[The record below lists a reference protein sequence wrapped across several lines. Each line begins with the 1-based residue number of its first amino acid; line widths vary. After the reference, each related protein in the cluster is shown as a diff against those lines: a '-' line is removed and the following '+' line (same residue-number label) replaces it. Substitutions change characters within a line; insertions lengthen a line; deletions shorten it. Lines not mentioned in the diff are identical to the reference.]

1 MLFSLQLLP
10 VFGFFVGTQQGQP
23 TRTAQAVM
31 STRKGLSR
39 LSTSTDQLNAVYNDA
54 KRKRWDA
61 EAVWLMCPT
70 ISNEAARRLGA
81 DWSLVDDAIRNHL
94 INEKDIRKLAE
105 EAVREDPGSPA
116 LYLHASWWA
125 CIREIRESG
134 RELRAALEETPP
146 DHARADVARAR
157 DR

>member
-1 MLFSLQLLP
+1 
-10 VFGFFVGTQQGQP
+10 
-23 TRTAQAVM
+23 M

-54 KRKRWDA
+54 VRKRWDS

-70 ISNEAARRLGA
+70 ISNEAAGRLGA
-81 DWSLVDDAIRNHL
+81 DFSLVGDAIRGHL
-94 INEKDIRKLAE
+94 INDKGIRKLAE

-125 CIREIRESG
+125 CIREIRESD
-134 RELRAALEETPP
+134 RELRDALAETPP
-146 DHARADVARAR
+146 VDHARADVARAR
-157 DR
+157 GRRARDAYGASEGALSRELAVKFFDA